1 MEGTSLKL
9 RDVTASDLPIFF
21 AQQQDSIACQ
31 QAAFPAR
38 DRGAFDQHWARILQN
53 TVGFIR
59 TIVWNGEVA
68 GNVVSFNRADEREVG
83 YWLGREY
90 WGLGVATRALQELLV
105 IEKHRP
111 LFAGV
116 VDDNAGSI
124 RVLEKCGFQLLRS
137 ERSHS
142 LARGADIAELIF
154 ELKT

>member
-68 GNVVSFNRADEREVG
+68 G
-83 YWLGREY
+83 
-90 WGLGVATRALQELLV
+90 